1 MNSILE
7 ERGQLAR
14 ERILQIPGE
23 MQAPEPY
30 RDFFIRTARF
40 LQQVF
45 GILDIKKSGQWAGMT
60 LEERKDWNHVLYED
74 ILPEHYQSSYGDPR
88 YAQQMLGSDY
98 GKELSCLYSQL
109 RGSIV
114 FAFEDRMWD
123 LTVLCELFLEVYT
136 EFLGEE
142 LPKPENIRNIMY
154 SYIRD
159 YCDDMMEY
167 RVREMV
173 DPDLDFAAS
182 IIMNSDLSDLRYL
195 YEFGEYITDSQIKT
209 AEFLNKM
216 SREEIERMAKT
227 YTEGYRI
234 GFENN
239 GIDLSKKKTVNIR
252 YSLGFERIIRAAI
265 LQFEK
270 MGLRPVIYRSATH
283 LINRRQHLRIGY
295 YGAIPNQQFDYDH
308 RNDAAV
314 YLTEEMV
321 SRKLRALQNGFE
333 SCKELAN
340 THAGPAVM
348 ETFGETPFVP
358 EAKDCVFELSK
369 KQQKMLVRLDTESSQ
384 ITNRYIIGKERSFT
398 IIAWP
403 VPEIGEHF
411 EEIFEE
417 TIKINTL
424 DYKKYQKIQQCII
437 DALDL
442 GQAVH
447 IKGCN
452 GNRTDLTVKLQDLED
467 GKIQTL
473 FENCVADVNIPVGEV
488 FTSPKLTDTN
498 GILHVTRVFLNGL
511 EYRDLSIHFRD
522 GMIQAYSCQNFQS
535 EEENKA
541 YIREN
546 ILHQHESLPMGE
558 FAIGTNTTAYVMAEK
573 YQISDKLPILIAE
586 KTGPHFAVG
595 DTCYSW
601 AEDTPVYNPDGKE
614 VIARDNEVSIKRR
627 EDLSQAYFGCHTD
640 ITIPYDELESIRIL
654 TKDGEEIP
662 VIEKGRFVLAGT
674 QELNAPFSG

>member
-7 ERGQLAR
+7 ERGQLAK

-74 ILPEHYQSSYGDPR
+74 ILPEHYHSSYGDPR

-173 DPDLDFAAS
+173 DPDLDFAVS

-488 FTSPKLTDTN
+488 FTSPKLSDTN

-654 TKDGEEIP
+654 TKDGGEIP

-674 QELNAPFSG
+674 QELNSPFSG